1 MQPINN
7 FIGAV
12 RMLGMGLITAAV
24 PLQSKRMFLMFLQ
37 KFESLVESCAINIYL
52 LVSYFFPLGEL
63 LGDGRDPMATAAF
76 LLFAITE
83 KR

>member
-1 MQPINN
+1 MCAWHGIDNCCCPS
-7 FIGAV
+7 AV
-12 RMLGMGLITAAV
+12 
-24 PLQSKRMFLMFLQ
+24 KKMFLMFLR

-83 KR
+83 KW